1 MINGFEQLGKD
12 LTLSD
17 YQLTANETA
26 IYPGSGEATTEA
38 IGYTVLGLVG
48 EAGEIANSFKK
59 AIRDENGIVT
69 AEKAAD
75 LAAELGDVLWYAAN
89 LASELGYPLELIA
102 KKNLQKLKS
111 RQARGVIAGSG
122 DNR

>member
-1 MINGFEQLGKD
+1 MINGFESLGND
-12 LTLSD
+12 LSIND

-26 IYPGSGEATTEA
+26 IYPDSGEASTAA
-38 IGYTVLGLVG
+38 INYCVLGLVG

-59 AIRDENGIVT
+59 AIRDEDGVVT
-69 AEKAAD
+69 GEKAKA
-75 LAAELGDVLWYAAN
+75 LAAELGDVLWYVAN

-102 KKNLQKLKS
+102 KQNLQKLKS
-111 RQARGVIAGSG
+111 RQARGVISGSG

>member
-1 MINGFEQLGKD
+1 MINGFENLGND
-12 LTLSD
+12 LSIND

-26 IYPGSGEATTEA
+26 IYPENGEASTAA
-38 IGYTVLGLVG
+38 INYCILGLVG

-59 AIRDENGIVT
+59 TLRDDNGIVT
-69 AEKAAD
+69 GEKAKA

-102 KKNLQKLKS
+102 KQNTQKLKS
-111 RQARGVIAGSG
+111 RQARGVISGSG

>member
-1 MINGFEQLGKD
+1 MINGLENLGND
-12 LTLSD
+12 LSIND

-26 IYPGSGEATTEA
+26 IYPENGEASTAA
-38 IGYTVLGLVG
+38 INYCILGLVG

-69 AEKAAD
+69 GEKAKA

-89 LASELGYPLELIA
+89 LASELGYPLELVA
-102 KKNLQKLKS
+102 KQNTQKLKS